1 MAIGDRLKEIRGKIL
16 QEEFGRIFG
25 VYKGTVANYERGTR
39 KPDSEYLNK
48 ILEYFPDI
56 NPSWLLTGQG
66 PKRQEKTGD
75 QHATQMIA
83 KNPSDQ
89 ELSNDPL
96 SILFLRDWCDLSDV
110 GKLRVWTSLK
120 EELQKEKGAKV
131 E

>member
-1 MAIGDRLKEIRGKIL
+1 MAIGDRLKEIRGKLL

-56 NPSWLLTGQG
+56 NPTWLLTGQG
-66 PKRQEKTGD
+66 PKRQEKTGV
-75 QHATQMIA
+75 QPATQMIA
-83 KNPSDQ
+83 KNASDQ
-89 ELSNDPL
+89 EISNDPL

-120 EELQKEKGAKV
+120 EELQKEKGAIQ
-131 E
+131 